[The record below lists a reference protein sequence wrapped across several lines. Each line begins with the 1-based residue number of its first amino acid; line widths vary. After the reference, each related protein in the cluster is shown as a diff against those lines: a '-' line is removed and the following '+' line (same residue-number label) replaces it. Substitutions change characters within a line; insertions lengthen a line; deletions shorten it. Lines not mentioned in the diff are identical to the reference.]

1 MARKKFKAKSVSAG
15 SGLVAASHGVTL
27 TDGSSITVRS
37 KGVRPVKGERVRQVA
52 RAKKAVI
59 NRLPQQEARF
69 REIMRRA
76 IREFESELKRSDNP
90 AKRRLDGKLRAS
102 EVKRLEKKLTRIVS
116 NSTKAMRDTLV
127 SNVESSVKTY
137 LLGLNQAS
145 PDKIGTLKEISADA
159 KSTARAIYRQR
170 VGGAT
175 AAERLAVIAGRLDSE
190 LRSMIGSTK
199 AERPA
204 YKEKAIARL
213 VTPKHEGKACAS
225 RGLARLNRTEQSR
238 AIHMATVS
246 RLKSVGVGLAYWRL
260 SPFHKDYGGSEV
272 CEVLATSTG
281 PDVNAELNKLG
292 SSISTVGLYTLD
304 KFPTVP
310 HANCMC
316 SIDPVF

>member
-76 IREFESELKRSDNP
+76 IREFESELKRSDRP
-90 AKRRLDGKLRAS
+90 TKRRLDGKLRAS
-102 EVKRLEKKLTRIVS
+102 EVKRLEKKLASIVS

-127 SNVESSVKTY
+127 SNVERSVKTY

-145 PDKIGTLKEISADA
+145 PSKIGTLKEISADA

-272 CEVLATSTG
+272 CEVLAASTG